1 MERNI
6 RLNWQNLINE
16 AVACRKKQRF
26 TQEQISVL
34 AGVSK
39 PTLNHFEQGK
49 TTITL
54 ENALKILRTLGLSE

>member
-6 RLNWQNLINE
+6 RLNWQKFVEE
-16 AVACRKKQRF
+16 AIRRRKEQRL
-26 TQEQISVL
+26 TQEQLAVL

-39 PTLNHFEQGK
+39 PTLNNFEAGK

-54 ENALKILRTLGLSE
+54 ENALKILRMLGLA